1 MKKLSRKVV
10 ERIIFIL
17 LILILVAHGL
27 LRDNEAAVN
36 LIKAITEAFTLI
48 IQNP

>member
-1 MKKLSRKVV
+1 MKKLSRTTI

-17 LILILVAHGL
+17 LIIILVAHGL
-27 LRDNEAAVN
+27 LRDSEAAAN
-36 LIKAITEAFTLI
+36 LLKAITEAFTLI